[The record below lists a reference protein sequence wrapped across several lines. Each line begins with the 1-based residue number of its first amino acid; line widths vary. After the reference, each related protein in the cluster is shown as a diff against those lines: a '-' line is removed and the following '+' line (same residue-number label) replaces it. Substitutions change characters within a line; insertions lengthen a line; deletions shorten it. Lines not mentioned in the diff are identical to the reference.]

1 MSLELGCVPSS
12 MLPHCFSTKGQY
24 PRHCPFSSLRS
35 VLRSALGRNRELDF
49 QGLYGKRLS
58 VCGLVTGFLFVF
70 PGGFLVDFSALLLRT
85 IL

>member
-58 VCGLVTGFLFVF
+58 VCGLVTGLFYF
-70 PGGFLVDFSALLLRT
+70 FFLVAFWWISVLYY
-85 IL
+85 